1 MKTSNRAQS
10 RNAIGELYTL
20 FIGLLPLL
28 MMYKFPFVNFGM
40 GVLLA
45 LAFLPYVFLCVFN
58 KGCEISSWKSILT
71 ICFFSYYCY
80 SISADFNSLVLYI
93 VTAIHVLVAPKSL
106 YFDRLMRIVEKFALI
121 ASIVIIFQFFLYSLF
136 GIFFPFVWDAYV
148 LDSLKGAG
156 GLFEESSGFAR
167 MSGLFLE
174 PSHYSKYALVALTF
188 YLFENKINRRVLR
201 NTIIITIGIICS
213 TSGMGIVGAL
223 GIWGYYI
230 VMKDN
235 YVIKNKSK
243 LSKILFLAFFGT
255 ILLSILYFGSTGF
268 HHSIS
273 RIIGTSDDYNAIEG
287 RTLYSEMYLTE
298 LSGSN
303 LVYGLKYFELENY
316 VVGYVKILVYSG
328 VVGLA
333 LLILSSAS
341 FWPNNKTS
349 VKINILMFIVLLF
362 FSNIVG
368 GLNLLFYYM
377 IFNNYY
383 LYEKNRL
390 SVNLRA

>member
-1 MKTSNRAQS
+1 MMTSNREQTRS
-10 RNAIGELYTL
+10 LIGNLYAI
-20 FIGLLPLL
+20 FIGVLPLL
-28 MMYKFPFVNFGM
+28 MMYKLPFVNFGM

-45 LAFLPYVFLCVFN
+45 LAFLPYVLSCVYN
-58 KGCEISSWKSILT
+58 KKGQIITFRCFIT
-71 ICFFSYYCY
+71 IFFFSYYCY
-80 SISADFNSLVLYI
+80 SVASDFNSLVLYAVSAVHI
-93 VTAIHVLVAPKSL
+93 VMAPKSL
-106 YFDRLMRIVEKFALI
+106 YFDRLIRIVEKFALF
-121 ASIVIIFQFFLYSLF
+121 SSVVLIFQFFLYSLF
-136 GIFFPFVWDAYV
+136 GIFIPFVWDAYV

-156 GLFEESSGFAR
+156 DLFEESSGFAR

-188 YLFENKINRRVLR
+188 YLFENKINKRVLR

-213 TSGMGIVGAL
+213 TSGMGIVGAI

-235 YVIKNKSK
+235 YVLKSK
-243 LSKILFLAFFGT
+243 SRLSKIIYLTLFGT

-268 HHSIS
+268 QHSIS

-287 RTLYSEMYLTE
+287 RTLYSEIYLTE
-298 LSGSN
+298 LNDTN
-303 LVYGLKYFELENY
+303 LVFGNKYFELENY

-333 LLILSSAS
+333 LLIMSLVS
-341 FWPNNKTS
+341 FLPNNKTS

-368 GLNLLFYYM
+368 GLNLLFYYV
-377 IFNNYY
+377 IFNNKYI
-383 LYEKNRL
+383 YEKNRL
-390 SVNLRA
+390 SVNL